1 MNRQSW
7 IAAVV
12 VATTLL
18 SGSASAD
25 ILVMR
30 SPSGETFI
38 SNRGSRAGYK
48 VVKRIREL
56 PGSSGMGLRTLSGGD
71 SKRFDPV
78 IRDTASAAN
87 LDPSLVKAVIRAES
101 NFHPGATSPKG
112 AMGLMQLMP
121 ATAKWHGIDDAYD
134 PIENIRGGVRH
145 LRFLVDR
152 YGEDWDLVLAAY
164 NAGTKPV
171 DKVRGIPNY
180 PETQYYVRRVR
191 EFHRYYAEHGDFGR
205 PARPSELAAALDLDR
220 ATAEELYNRPI
231 VFRGPGAVKLTGLR
245 PPATKPASEGTGF
258 EKLLGDEHGALGG
271 AHLGVVRD
279 EHELDSVLQCRL
291 EPQTPY
297 RRRHAAFR
305 VAVETRLRP
314 EGIVVN
320 DDPALGGRR

>member
-1 MNRQSW
+1 MNRHRW
-7 IAAVV
+7 IVAFAV
-12 VATTLL
+12 VATLV
-18 SGSASAD
+18 SGSARAD

-38 SNRGSRAGYK
+38 SNRGTRPGYA

-56 PGSSGMGLRTLSGGD
+56 PGSSGMGLRSLKGGD
-71 SKRFDPV
+71 SSRFDPL
-78 IRDTASAAN
+78 IRDTALAAD

-134 PIENIRGGVRH
+134 PSENVRGGVRH

-180 PETQYYVRRVR
+180 PETQFYVRRVR

-205 PARPSELAAALDLDR
+205 PSRASELAAALDLDR
-220 ATAEELYNRPI
+220 ATPEELYHRPI
-231 VFRGPGAVKLTGLR
+231 VFRGPGAVKL
-245 PPATKPASEGTGF
+245 PAPRKAAAKPAGSEGAGL

-271 AHLGVVRD
+271 AHLRVVRD
-279 EHELDSVLQCRL
+279 QHELDPVLECRL
-291 EPQTPY
+291 EPQPAY
-297 RRRHAAFR
+297 RGRHAAFR
-305 VAVETRLRP
+305 VAV
-314 EGIVVN
+314 
-320 DDPALGGRR
+320 